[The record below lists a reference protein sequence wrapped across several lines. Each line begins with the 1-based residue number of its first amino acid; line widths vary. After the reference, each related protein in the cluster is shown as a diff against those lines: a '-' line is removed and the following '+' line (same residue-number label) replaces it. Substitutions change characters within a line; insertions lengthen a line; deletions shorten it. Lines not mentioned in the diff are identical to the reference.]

1 MEIMPNILIDIQHE
15 MHTSEGKVMMEV
27 CAEIPCQ
34 ELLCIFGH
42 SGAGKTTL
50 LRIIAGLTTPHA
62 GTIKVDDEVWFDST
76 RKINVIPQ
84 RRNIGFVFQDYAL
97 FPNMSIAEHLKYA
110 QKLPNKA
117 EVDELLCLFELEQL
131 SDRKPHQLSGGQKQR
146 VALARAL
153 AYKPNILL
161 LDEPL
166 SALDYEMR
174 LELRSE
180 IIKSHLHLGSTTLM
194 VSHDIPEINELAT
207 QVMVLKGGKMVK
219 MDTPNEVFKS
229 HAHYRPLQ

>member
-1 MEIMPNILIDIQHE
+1 MPKIQIDIQHE

-27 CAEIPCQ
+27 CAEIPSQ

-50 LRIIAGLTTPHA
+50 LRMIAGLTKPHA
-62 GTIKVDDEVWFDST
+62 GTIKVDDEVWFDSH
-76 RKINVIPQ
+76 RRINFLPQ
-84 RRNIGFVFQDYAL
+84 RRNVGFVFQDYAL
-97 FPNMSIAEHLKYA
+97 FPNMSIGQHLRFA
-110 QKLPNKA
+110 QKHPNKA
-117 EVDELLCLFELEQL
+117 EVDELLCLFDLQQL

-153 AYKPNILL
+153 AYKPSILL

-219 MDTPNEVFKS
+219 LDTPNEVFKS
-229 HAHYRPLQ
+229 HAYYRPPQ